1 LKTKARLACEVPW
14 AERFATSAIMEI
26 LTIQPFLDYFGN
38 SRGRTL
44 RVARCIP
51 LGRVDWTYAPGKFTL
66 GDLLRH
72 LAVTERYMFAE
83 NVQNRPSRYT
93 THGKE
98 LADGLE
104 DIFALLGRLHAESM
118 EIFSKLTNEDL
129 RRKST
134 TPGGTEISTWKW
146 LRAMTEHEAH
156 HRGQIYLYLS
166 MLGVETPPI
175 FGLTS
180 EQVRARGAS
189 AGQ

>member
-1 LKTKARLACEVPW
+1 
-14 AERFATSAIMEI
+14 MEI
-26 LTIQPFLDYFGN
+26 LSIQPFLQYFGN
-38 SRGRTL
+38 ARERTL

-51 LGRVDWTYAPGKFTL
+51 PDKIDWSYAPGKFTL

-72 LAVTERYMFAE
+72 LAVTERYMWAE
-83 NVQNRPSRYT
+83 NVQNHPSRYT

-104 DIFALLGRLHAESM
+104 NILALMDRLHAESM
-118 EIFSKLTNEDL
+118 EIFSKLTREDL
-129 RRKST
+129 QRKCQ
-134 TPGGTEISTWKW
+134 TPGGTDISTWKW

-166 MLGVETPPI
+166 ILGVPTPPI

-180 EQVRARGAS
+180 EQVRSLVLPHLREHRSRARKPWV
-189 AGQ
+189 

>member
-1 LKTKARLACEVPW
+1 VIAPKAPASDSGRYIGSP
-14 AERFATSAIMEI
+14 FMEI
-26 LTIQPFLDYFGN
+26 LTIQPFLQYFGN
-38 SRGRTL
+38 SRERTL

-51 LGRVDWTYAPGKFTL
+51 PDKIDWTYAAGKFTL

-72 LAVTERYMFAE
+72 LAVTERYMWAE
-83 NVQNRPSRYT
+83 NVQNHPSGYT

-104 DIFALLGRLHAESM
+104 NIFALMERLHAESM
-118 EIFSKLTNEDL
+118 EIFSKLSDEDL
-129 RRKST
+129 RRKCT
-134 TPGGTEISTWKW
+134 TPGGTEITTWKW

-166 MLGVETPPI
+166 ILGVETPPI

-180 EQVRARGAS
+180 EQVRARSNAT
-189 AGQ
+189 